1 MRYTLFAKN
10 KLRYDPQQ
18 VYKIFSLKQQSSL
31 WVVVNSVIVLVCK
44 QMVFAYIFC
53 FRTLKGIQRETV
65 TFYPGTGVTNI
76 HKPQIL
82 NQGTKLGRGTLAPN
96 NHSEK
101 MEMVLVEAVF

>member
-44 QMVFAYIFC
+44 QMVFAYILPLF
-53 FRTLKGIQRETV
+53 
-65 TFYPGTGVTNI
+65 
-76 HKPQIL
+76 
-82 NQGTKLGRGTLAPN
+82 A
-96 NHSEK
+96 SEP
-101 MEMVLVEAVF
+101 